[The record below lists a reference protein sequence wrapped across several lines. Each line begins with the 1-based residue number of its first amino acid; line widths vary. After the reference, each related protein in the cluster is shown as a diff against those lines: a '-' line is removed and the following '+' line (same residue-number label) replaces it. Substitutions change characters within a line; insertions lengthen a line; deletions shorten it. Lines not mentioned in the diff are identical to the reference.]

1 MFHNGAV
8 LERNIQPAYGGTV
21 DKELRILMLE
31 DNPADAELEKYELE
45 RGGLEFVARRVE
57 TEDSFRKELVDFRP
71 DLILSDYEL
80 PTFDGISALIIAQST
95 SPDVPFIFVT
105 GKMGEETA
113 IDMLH
118 RGATDYVLK
127 DRLSR
132 LLPAVTRALDEVEEQ
147 IRRREAEE
155 GLRKS
160 EAELRKRAER
170 LTHFITVA
178 SHELRHPI
186 TIIKGYAEIL
196 ATAQDKITGEV
207 IKGVYVDIDKA
218 ADRLTRIVEEL
229 MDVSLI
235 EDKKFHIEPKQID
248 PRPLCEDAREE
259 MKKRGFQNQIEI
271 EISDRTP
278 TLNVDP
284 GRFYDLLVILLD
296 NACTYSEASSPVL
309 IRFQSE
315 PGGVAMAVMDKGPGI
330 PEADRERIFE
340 RFYQV
345 VDALHHSKPGMGLG
359 LYVAEQIVEAHG
371 GRIWCEPR
379 EGGGSVFLVTFG

>member
-1 MFHNGAV
+1 M
-8 LERNIQPAYGGTV
+8 

-45 RGGLEFVARRVE
+45 RGGLEFVARHVE

-155 GLRKS
+155 GLRNS

-170 LTHFITVA
+170 LTHFLTVA
-178 SHELRHPI
+178 THELRHPI
-186 TIIKGYAEIL
+186 TIIKGYVEIL

-271 EISDRTP
+271 EISDRTA

-359 LYVAEQIVEAHG
+359 LYIAEQIVEAHG

>member
-1 MFHNGAV
+1 M
-8 LERNIQPAYGGTV
+8 

-345 VDALHHSKPGMGLG
+345 VDAIHHSKPGMGLG

>member
-1 MFHNGAV
+1 MA
-8 LERNIQPAYGGTV
+8 
-21 DKELRILMLE
+21 KELRILMLE
-31 DNPADAELEKYELE
+31 DNPADAELERYELE
-45 RGGLEFVARRVE
+45 SGGLEFVAKRVE
-57 TEDSFRKELVDFRP
+57 TEESFRKELADFQP

-95 SPDVPFIFVT
+95 APDVPFIFVT

-127 DRLSR
+127 YRLSR
-132 LLPAVTRALDEVEEQ
+132 LLPAVMRALDEVEEQ
-147 IRRREAEE
+147 IKRSEAEE
-155 GLRKS
+155 ALRKS

-170 LTHFITVA
+170 LTHFLTVA

-186 TIIKGYAEIL
+186 TIIKGFTSTLSA
-196 ATAQDKITGEV
+196 AGDQMTGDM
-207 IKGVYVDIDKA
+207 IRDLYGDIDKA

-235 EDKKFHIEPKQID
+235 EEKKFHVEPKPVNLQH
-248 PRPLCEDAREE
+248 LCEEAREE

-271 EISDRTP
+271 DITDSTA
-278 TLNVDP
+278 TLKVDP
-284 GRFYDLLVILLD
+284 DKFYELLVILLD
-296 NACTYSEASSPVL
+296 NACNYSEASSPVL
-309 IRFQSE
+309 VRSRSE
-315 PGGVAMAVMDKGPGI
+315 TSGVALAVMDKGPGI

-340 RFYQV
+340 RFFQV
-345 VDALHHSKPGMGLG
+345 DDAAHHSKPGMGFG
-359 LYVAEQIVEAHG
+359 LYIAKQIVEAHG

-379 EGGGSVFLVTFG
+379 EGGGSVFLVTTG